1 MQMESISLSS
11 LYIPF
16 IFNKN
21 MNMILESASTS
32 NWLTRACKHMK
43 LIKVDEANS
52 GPLHRHEPRVMTMKL
67 WEPKRSVQRPS
78 QDTYGNMPSI
88 VVWSHMWLGPQPK
101 AISVNLYSYGV
112 LTHDKIWKKSTIVRF
127 RSVMVSRFY
136 VRPTSK
142 KWFWKIIRV
151 TMKHDPFDAM

>member
-1 MQMESISLSS
+1 MKIRALFF
-11 LYIPF
+11 LFFLPF
-16 IFNKN
+16 IFTKS
-21 MNMILESASTS
+21 MN
-32 NWLTRACKHMK
+32 TRVSFNIKLIDKGMK

-78 QDTYGNMPSI
+78 QDTYGNMPST

-142 KWFWKIIRV
+142 KWFWKIIWV